1 MCCLLGI
8 LEFGYMS
15 DMICWISHLS
25 NAYIYFQINGTIESS
40 NFELFLAVAQNIGS
54 LVHLKSKNEIN
65 MVTAKV
71 L

>member
-25 NAYIYFQINGTIESS
+25 NAYIHFKINGTIESS
-40 NFELFLAVAQNIGS
+40 NFELFLAVAQNI
-54 LVHLKSKNEIN
+54 LE
-65 MVTAKV
+65 A
-71 L
+71 